1 MLIYYISTTY
11 LFPVEIGRCSK
22 TAVVNLSFLFIIKKK
37 ASIQNF
43 IILGIQLAVL
53 ELFKVLPVFTGFTGK
68 YRQKNGKT
76 STNHPFLTF
85 YDYLLF
91 SLSF

>member
-1 MLIYYISTTY
+1 MPIYYISTTY
-11 LFPVEIGRCSK
+11 LFPVEIGTCSK
-22 TAVVNLSFLFIIKKK
+22 TAVVNLSFLFIIKNK

>member
-22 TAVVNLSFLFIIKKK
+22 TAVVNLSFLFIIKNK